1 MNRSEQIQLEQQDP
15 DRAEMERIAAER
27 ARSGDLYAIEVWRRL
42 RLGRERIMLDLPPI
56 DDLAGVMAAHAVVI
70 KEMAAGQIGSR
81 DALAVTSALDQHRR
95 MLVSVEYQQR
105 IWALDDTEDEEE
117 RALLAASSPRTGP

>member
-81 DALAVTSALDQHRR
+81 DATAVTSALDQHRR

-117 RALLAASSPRTGP
+117 RALLAASSPRSGP